1 MYTIKNLNNVNK
13 EINIPPDKSISHRA
27 LIFSSLSKGTT
38 TIKPFLISNDTLAT
52 LDCIKKCGVKFSL
65 NKNGTLVV
73 KGQGLFYPRKTKV
86 NLYAGESGTTFRI
99 FTGVLCGQKFSSYFD
114 AHQLLRKRPMSRITG
129 PLGLMGANIKAKK
142 NNHIDYPPIIIT
154 PSEKLNG
161 INYKMPI
168 PSAQVKSAILLAA
181 LYSNETTII
190 KESYLSRDHTER
202 MLSLF
207 NAPIEIKNKTIVLNP
222 IKKLIS
228 PKEIFIPSDFSS
240 AAFFIVLGL
249 ISNNS
254 EIVLKNINLTPSR
267 AGLLKVLKRM
277 GANIKVI
284 NKKNTFEPYGDLIVK
299 SSKLLATTINKSEI
313 PSMIDEIPI
322 LCVAASHAKG
332 KTSILG
338 VKELK
343 VKETDRIDSTIYN
356 LSKAGVNISAEK
368 YIEKGNEDWL
378 INIEECKNFKNAK
391 FKSFSDHRTA
401 MSAIVLGSTI
411 GKKTIL
417 NETDCIN
424 KSFPNFIAFYNSLYK
439 K

>member
-1 MYTIKNLNNVNK
+1 
-13 EINIPPDKSISHRA
+13 
-27 LIFSSLSKGTT
+27 
-38 TIKPFLISNDTLAT
+38 
-52 LDCIKKCGVKFSL
+52 
-65 NKNGTLVV
+65 
-73 KGQGLFYPRKTKV
+73 
-86 NLYAGESGTTFRI
+86 
-99 FTGVLCGQKFSSYFD
+99 
-114 AHQLLRKRPMSRITG
+114 
-129 PLGLMGANIKAKK
+129 
-142 NNHIDYPPIIIT
+142 
-154 PSEKLNG
+154 
-161 INYKMPI
+161 
-168 PSAQVKSAILLAA
+168 
-181 LYSNETTII
+181 
-190 KESYLSRDHTER
+190 
-202 MLSLF
+202 
-207 NAPIEIKNKTIVLNP
+207 
-222 IKKLIS
+222 
-228 PKEIFIPSDFSS
+228 
-240 AAFFIVLGL
+240 
-249 ISNNS
+249 NNS

-343 VKETDRIDSTIYN
+343 VKETDRINSTIYN
-356 LSKAGVNISAEK
+356 LSKAGVKISAEK

-378 INIEECKNFKNAK
+378 INIEECKHFKNAK

-417 NETDCIN
+417 NETDCIK
-424 KSFPNFIAFYNSLYK
+424 KSFPNFIALYNSLYK